1 MSTAVK
7 SIDARW
13 NDFVSRHIAHASP
26 SVVHD
31 LRIAF
36 YAGFKAMLDA
46 NFEIAELDEL
56 SAVFELERLHI
67 ESRRFGAAL

>member
-1 MSTAVK
+1 MKPGVK

-13 NDFVSRHIAHASP
+13 NDFSARHIAYASP
-26 SVVHD
+26 AVVHD

-46 NFEIAELDEL
+46 NLEIAELDEA
-56 SAVFELERLHI
+56 SAVLELEGLHI
-67 ESRRFGAAL
+67 ESHRFGASL